1 MAILSRL
8 SVNTAVNQN
17 KTRKQMYNQI
27 MAHLIAYATRFPN
40 LVILTDILT
49 VNVWPRFELVTHNSQ
64 FVAVC
69 EWFFELF
76 VKILNH

>member
-8 SVNTAVNQN
+8 AVNTAVNQN

-49 VNVWPRFELVTHNSQ
+49 VNV
-64 FVAVC
+64 
-69 EWFFELF
+69 
-76 VKILNH
+76 